1 MMENSEIRKINKII
15 NAQSTDIQTK
25 KSCATGSRVISFR
38 VSGEQYEQIRSQCFT
53 VTGEQ
58 LLTLTEFVR
67 QSVLTQRIVRPIENS
82 LDRYR
87 MSVAAEMAV
96 GVTNIVQV
104 LDEFMDLADE
114 NLAMQE
120 LILIIHNL
128 EAIQDKA
135 TQLLAPFAEN
145 LH

>member
-1 MMENSEIRKINKII
+1 MMKNSEIQKINKII
-15 NAQSTDIQTK
+15 NSQSTDIHAK
-25 KSCATGSRVISFR
+25 KTCTTASRVISFR
-38 VSGEQYEQIRSQCFT
+38 VSSEQYEQIRSQCFG
-53 VTGEQ
+53 VSGEQ
-58 LLTLTEFVR
+58 LLTFTEFAR
-67 QSVLTQRIVRPIENS
+67 QSVLTQRVIRPTENS

-87 MSVAAEMAV
+87 ISVAAEMAV

-128 EAIQDKA
+128 EAIQNKA
-135 TQLLAPFAEN
+135 NRLLAPFAEN

>member
-1 MMENSEIRKINKII
+1 MENSEIRKINKII